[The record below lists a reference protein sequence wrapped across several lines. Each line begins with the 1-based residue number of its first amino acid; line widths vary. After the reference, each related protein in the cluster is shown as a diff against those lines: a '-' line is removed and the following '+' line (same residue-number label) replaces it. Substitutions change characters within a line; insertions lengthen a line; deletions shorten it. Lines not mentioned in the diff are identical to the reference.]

1 MYLVEL
7 EITNLRAIH
16 NVKFNFLD
24 ANGNPR
30 RWTVL
35 LGENG
40 CGKTTILK
48 AIGLIL
54 AGSDALPRLIEGD
67 LSAWIRNGQEQAKI
81 RAVIQT
87 AENERREVSIVLPR
101 GETMS
106 GVIKRNAKSLE
117 LLDRALA
124 HTQRNYFIV
133 GYGAFRRPPSDSRY
147 RSDPSSFS
155 QNDRASN
162 LRTLFTTG
170 QELIGLETWALD
182 LDWRLE
188 GQGREIINNAL
199 AALLPGMTV
208 NGIDKRGR
216 ALMMNTRDGVVALRD
231 LSEGY
236 QAMAAWA
243 GDMLFRLTETFQ
255 DYQNPLEARGLLL
268 LDEMD
273 LHLHPKWKINLVD
286 FLNKTF
292 PNLQIIATTHSP
304 LSIQQC
310 GPGELYVVRRDM
322 YADERPVVVP
332 FEGDPS
338 NLRLSQLFLS
348 PLIGLETLDSP
359 RVADLRD
366 RARKIELKDTALS
379 TDEKTELTVIRSE
392 LAGTVSLAPEEIPGL
407 SDMVARVES
416 LSRQSTAVV
425 DAHANGEVVLASKL
439 ASQAKPTSRNIK
451 PIRKKPGIT
460 KIAKSIVPA
469 RTARVLSRQ
478 PQAAA
483 AKKATKKAASKKAA
497 VKAGNAKKTRNAAII
512 VKSKSNKKSSGKQ
525 GKVAKKK

>member
-16 NVKFNFLD
+16 NVKLNFLD

-67 LSAWIRNGQEQAKI
+67 ISTWIRNGQDQAKI

-87 AENERREVSIVLPR
+87 AENELREISIILPR

-106 GVIKRNAKSLE
+106 GVIKKNAKSLQ

-147 RSDPSSFS
+147 RESSSFK
-155 QNDRASN
+155 QNDRAGN
-162 LRTLFTTG
+162 LRTMFTTG

-182 LDWRLE
+182 LEWRLE
-188 GQGREIINNAL
+188 EQGREIINNAL

-208 NGIDKRGR
+208 EGIDKRAR
-216 ALMMNTRDGVVALRD
+216 ALMMKTRDGVVALRD

-310 GPGELYVVRRDM
+310 GTGELFVVRRDLN
-322 YADERPVVVP
+322 ADERPVVVP

-359 RVADLRD
+359 RVAKLRD
-366 RARKIELKDTALS
+366 RAREIELKDAVLS
-379 TDEKTELTVIRSE
+379 ITEKKELVDIRSE
-392 LAGTVSLAPEEIPGL
+392 LAGTVSLAPEEMSGAPVIEVYAPQL
-407 SDMVARVES
+407 SSKNVIGGS
-416 LSRQSTAVV
+416 LKIVSTAAQALKPKQKPLIKKFKAYTSRVRP
-425 DAHANGEVVLASKL
+425 SQ
-439 ASQAKPTSRNIK
+439 SQAVVAKGPA
-451 PIRKKPGIT
+451 KK
-460 KIAKSIVPA
+460 
-469 RTARVLSRQ
+469 
-478 PQAAA
+478 AA
-483 AKKATKKAASKKAA
+483 AKNPTAKNPT
-497 VKAGNAKKTRNAAII
+497 AKKTIAKKQNASSAIVRAKI
-512 VKSKSNKKSSGKQ
+512 NKKASSKSPIKQ
-525 GKVAKKK
+525 RKAAKKK

>member
-1 MYLVEL
+1 
-7 EITNLRAIH
+7 
-16 NVKFNFLD
+16 
-24 ANGNPR
+24 
-30 RWTVL
+30 
-35 LGENG
+35 
-40 CGKTTILK
+40 
-48 AIGLIL
+48 
-54 AGSDALPRLIEGD
+54 
-67 LSAWIRNGQEQAKI
+67 
-81 RAVIQT
+81 
-87 AENERREVSIVLPR
+87 
-101 GETMS
+101 MS
-106 GVIKRNAKSLE
+106 GVIKRNGKSLE

-147 RSDPSSFS
+147 RESSSFT

-162 LRTLFTTG
+162 LRTMFTTG

-182 LDWRLE
+182 LDWRSE

-208 NGIDKRGR
+208 QGIDKRGR

-310 GPGELYVVRRDM
+310 GPGELFVVRRDM
-322 YADERPVVVP
+322 HADERPVVVP

-366 RARKIELKDTALS
+366 RARKIELKDAELS
-379 TDEKTELTVIRSE
+379 AAEKSELTVIRSE
-392 LAGTVSLAPEEIPGL
+392 LAGIVSLAPEEIPGL
-407 SDMVARVES
+407 SDMVAQVES

-425 DAHANGEVVLASKL
+425 DANAFGKTGLASPSV
-439 ASQAKPTSRNIK
+439 SQAKPASRSVK
-451 PIRKKPGIT
+451 PIRKKPST
-460 KIAKSIVPA
+460 AKNVKVIVPV
-469 RTARVLSRQ
+469 RTTRTLPRQ

-483 AKKATKKAASKKAA
+483 AKKATKKAAAKKAA
-497 VKAGNAKKTRNAAII
+497 AKTGNAKKTRNAAII
-512 VKSKSNKKSSGKQ
+512 VKSKSNKKSSVKQ
-525 GKVAKKK
+525 RKVAKKK

>member
-16 NVKFNFLD
+16 NVKLNFLD
-24 ANGNPR
+24 ANGSPR

-67 LSAWIRNGQEQAKI
+67 ISTWIRNGQEQAKI

-87 AENERREVSIVLPR
+87 ADNELREISIVLPR
-101 GETMS
+101 RETMS
-106 GVIKRNAKSLE
+106 GVIKKNAKSLQ

-133 GYGAFRRPPSDSRY
+133 GYGAFRRPPSDGRY
-147 RSDPSSFS
+147 RESSSFK
-155 QNDRASN
+155 QNDRAGN
-162 LRTLFTTG
+162 LRTMFTTG

-182 LDWRLE
+182 LEWRLE
-188 GQGREIINNAL
+188 DQGREIINNAL

-208 NGIDKRGR
+208 EGIDKRGR
-216 ALMMNTRDGVVALRD
+216 ALMMKTRDGVVALRD

-310 GPGELYVVRRDM
+310 GTGELYVVRRDLN
-322 YADERPVVVP
+322 ADERPVVVP

-338 NLRLSQLFLS
+338 NLRL
-348 PLIGLETLDSP
+348 
-359 RVADLRD
+359 
-366 RARKIELKDTALS
+366 
-379 TDEKTELTVIRSE
+379 
-392 LAGTVSLAPEEIPGL
+392 
-407 SDMVARVES
+407 
-416 LSRQSTAVV
+416 
-425 DAHANGEVVLASKL
+425 
-439 ASQAKPTSRNIK
+439 
-451 PIRKKPGIT
+451 
-460 KIAKSIVPA
+460 
-469 RTARVLSRQ
+469 
-478 PQAAA
+478 
-483 AKKATKKAASKKAA
+483 
-497 VKAGNAKKTRNAAII
+497 
-512 VKSKSNKKSSGKQ
+512 
-525 GKVAKKK
+525 